1 MAEDSWN
8 WNAPDYGNDWGNIMD
23 DDWSLTDTSNSW
35 DDMFQ
40 PIENDIDWGNF
51 DFEEEWG
58 APSLTWEDPN
68 TQYGDY
74 SFNME
79 APSWNDYGNIMDE
92 GWGIDQDW
100 SLPGPS
106 LRELLGEEVEYGY
119 DPYSI
124 GSGIDQYYGDEYGD
138 AWRSPWA
145 QGDDP
150 LAGFNFDAEGNI
162 TAPEFSWFPSGE
174 ESGIETLINTGTA
187 PAEEGGR
194 FPGVRNFFGSMLG
207 LGPAGPNAAGVTG
220 RRRPQSPFAGG
231 MSVTPEW
238 MKRIGDRIGLG
249 GRSGLQDAYVTG
261 YPEGTGQ
268 GIFEGGDGLGSI
280 FGDGDGGGF
289 NLGNLVLPG
298 ILGMAAYKAAK
309 EEDLGVPL
317 SPSVTMDP
325 LGRYQLAR
333 ELGEATADDRGIFGL
348 GKAPA
353 SLDFTTM
360 GVPEAAEPY
369 PVAPIQTPFP
379 SNPYYE
385 EGFPPGFTY
394 QPVLGGE

>member
-100 SLPGPS
+100 SLHGPS

-124 GSGIDQYYGDEYGD
+124 GSGMDQYYGDEYGD

-162 TAPEFSWFPSGE
+162 TAPEFSWFPSE
-174 ESGIETLINTGTA
+174 DASGIETLINTGGAA

-231 MSVTPEW
+231 LGVTPEW
-238 MKRIGDRIGLG
+238 LKRIGDKIGLG

-261 YPEGTGQ
+261 YPEETGQ
-268 GIFEGGDGLGSI
+268 GIFGLRDGQGSLFGGDGLGSL
-280 FGDGDGGGF
+280 FGDGDGGGGMGKWMMP
-289 NLGNLVLPG
+289 LGLG
-298 ILGMAAYKAAK
+298 ILAAQAAK
-309 EEDLGVPL
+309 DDRGVDLT
-317 SPSVTMDP
+317 PSVTMDP
-325 LGRYQLAR
+325 LGRYTLSGTGPEER
-333 ELGEATADDRGIFGL
+333 KEFGL
-348 GKAPA
+348 GEIPT
-353 SLDFTTM
+353 SLDFSAYEDIM
-360 GVPEAAEPY
+360 GG
-369 PVAPIQTPFP
+369 
-379 SNPYYE
+379 S
-385 EGFPPGFTY
+385 
-394 QPVLGGE
+394 